1 MIEPRAAGGGRPV
14 LMDFGLARDAS
25 ATEHL
30 TETGMV
36 MGTPAY
42 MAPEQAQGDQGRI
55 DHRSDVYGLGAM
67 LYELMCGQPP
77 FDGQSTVQVLIT
89 VMSEDPVPLG
99 QKNPGVPV
107 DVETIVMK
115 CLNKEPQRRYSTAMA
130 LAQDLGRYLSGE
142 PIEAR
147 QTTLTYRLAKK
158 VRKYR
163 SLVALS
169 SLLIVAVA
177 ALLIVG
183 VHSRLREAAQKR
195 HAAAQAQLAQRLG
208 QDVKEMELF
217 MRAAYALPLHDIRR
231 ERQVVRK
238 RMAQIEELT
247 RTLAVENRGPA
258 YYTLGRGHMV
268 LHELEEAQKRLQKA
282 VSAGYETPEVD
293 EALGQTMGAIYDQE
307 LAHAK
312 RTSDLRTFTARKKQ
326 LQSEIRVP
334 ALQYLE
340 RSSNVATESKALR
353 LAALSWLRGD
363 LQNTLQAAQQAETEL
378 PWDPEPLR
386 LHAVA
391 DYHLRNQNMGT
402 TPEVDPERDRIAA
415 LFARLTDI
423 ARSDPEAH
431 LAEALFWSQETYRDF
446 ISSRDVRPSIEHLK
460 SASERALV
468 ADPSL
473 FQARNMLAGAYSY
486 LARWEEATGRD
497 PQDSVRRSIAV
508 IEPAQASNPE
518 DSGQY
523 VLINNLNLVAAS
535 FQTAHGIDPT
545 AALDLAIAS
554 AKKGIRFHPNHWVL
568 HNDLFSAQV
577 QLIEHK
583 ITHAGNA
590 ELLFQEALQEAE
602 FLRQLEQA
610 KTQSNEHYAYYYLL
624 AAENERLSGRDPV
637 PLWEKALPVLRD
649 LRRQRPHYDEFMGMT
664 AATLLARAARLQ
676 ATGGDAQALLEE
688 AVPLIEQRIKE
699 SPTNPY
705 GFLNRAA
712 LAELRARMLMQEA
725 RSPLAELA
733 RGLEAVAAARKLRA
747 EQPKVP
753 PAEAALLLL
762 QARWLQQEH
771 QRALPVLQQAE
782 RAALATLAPDN
793 AELQLALASTL
804 RLQQRELDARAGAQV
819 LQRAEQAVAQAR
831 LLTPKLPRID
841 AEHAAIQL
849 LNAERAAVPQQRQI
863 ARQALTLL
871 TTALQRDPCL
881 AWDYAALR
889 ARAQAMAGVPASPPA
904 GSL

>member
-42 MAPEQAQGDQGRI
+42 MAPEQAQGDQTRI

-89 VMSEDPVPLG
+89 VMSEDPVPLC

-115 CLNKEPQRRYSTAMA
+115 CLNKEPQRRYPTA
-130 LAQDLGRYLSGE
+130 LALALDLGRFLSGE

-147 QTTLTYRLAKK
+147 QTTLTYRLSKK
-158 VRKYR
+158 ARKYR

-169 SLLIVAVA
+169 SLLTIAVA
-177 ALLIVG
+177 ALLILG
-183 VHSRLREAAQKR
+183 VRSRLREAAQKR

-231 ERQVVRK
+231 ERQVVRR
-238 RMAQIEELT
+238 RMAKIEDLT
-247 RTLAVENRGPA
+247 RTITAESRGPA
-258 YYTLGRGHMV
+258 YYALGRGHMV
-268 LHELEEAQKRLQKA
+268 LHEPEEAQKRLRQA
-282 VSAGYETPEVD
+282 LSAGYETPEVH
-293 EALGQTMGAIYDQE
+293 EALGQTMGDIYEKE

-312 RTSDLRTFTARKKQ
+312 RTTDLRGFAERKKQ
-326 LQSEIRVP
+326 LQSEIRLP
-334 ALQYLE
+334 ALQHLE
-340 RSSNVATESKALR
+340 RSSNAETESKALR
-353 LAALSWLRGD
+353 LAAISWLRGD
-363 LQNTLQAAQQAETEL
+363 LQKTVQAAQQAESEL

-391 DYHLRNQNMGT
+391 DSHLRVQNMAT
-402 TPEVDPERDRIAA
+402 TSDADPERNRIAA

-431 LAEALFWSQETYRDF
+431 VAEASFWMQETYRDF
-446 ISSRDVRPSIEHLK
+446 ISSRDVRPSLEHLK
-460 SASERALV
+460 SASEHALV
-468 ADPSL
+468 ADPTL
-473 FQARNMLAGAYSY
+473 FPARSILAGGYSY

-508 IEPAQASNPE
+508 IEAAQASSADDAAP
-518 DSGQY
+518 Y
-523 VLINNLNLVAAS
+523 VLKNNLNLVAAS
-535 FQTAHGIDPT
+535 FQTAHGMDPT

-577 QLIEHK
+577 QLIEYK
-583 ITHAGNA
+583 ITHASNA
-590 ELLFQEALQEAE
+590 ELLLQEALQEAD
-602 FLRQLEQA
+602 FLRQLQQVTSQE
-610 KTQSNEHYAYYYLL
+610 TEHYAYYYML
-624 AAENERLSGRDPV
+624 AAENERLSGRDPA
-637 PLWEKALPVLRD
+637 PLWEKALPVLRA
-649 LRRQRPHYDEFMGMT
+649 LLRQRPHYDEFLGMT

-676 ATGGDAQALLEE
+676 ATGGDAQMLLDE
-688 AVPLIEQRIKE
+688 AVPIIEQRIKE
-699 SPTNPY
+699 APTNPLA
-705 GFLNRAA
+705 FLNRAG
-712 LAELRARMLMQEA
+712 LAEMRARMLMQSA
-725 RSPLAELA
+725 RSPLAELGQ
-733 RGLEAVAAARKLRA
+733 GLEAVAAARQLRT
-747 EQPKVP
+747 EQPKVA

-762 QARWLQQEH
+762 QGMWLQKEH
-771 QRALPVLQQAE
+771 KSALPVLQQAE

-793 AELQLALASTL
+793 AELQLTLASTL

-819 LQRAEQAVAQAR
+819 LQRAGQAVARAR
-831 LLTPKLPRID
+831 LLTPQLPRVD
-841 AEHAAIQL
+841 AEDAAIQL
-849 LNAERAAVPQQRQI
+849 LNAEHAAAPQQRQI

-871 TTALQRDPCL
+871 TTAIKRDPCL

-889 ARAQAMAGVPASPPA
+889 VRAQAMAGVPTSPPA